1 MGKESIRSNRQI
13 WRVAKF
19 MFNAAT
25 IVGDG
30 DFKDMRPWYR
40 NRLYDKTAELLKKI
54 TNNEFTGR
62 DNHED

>member
-1 MGKESIRSNRQI
+1 
-13 WRVAKF
+13 

-25 IVGDG
+25 VVGDG